1 MKQKEITING
11 RQFPVA
17 FTMKTMIGYEGIANN
32 EFFGETFEKLSGK
45 IALIMAAILAADEN
59 ADITADEL
67 MNADNFETV
76 KDVIEAYKV
85 VMDLAAEFFER
96 PEVEPKP
103 EPAEE
108 KGDDSKN

>member
-1 MKQKEITING
+1 
-11 RQFPVA
+11 
-17 FTMKTMIGYEGIANN
+17 
-32 EFFGETFEKLSGK
+32 
-45 IALIMAAILAADEN
+45 
-59 ADITADEL
+59 

-85 VMDLAAEFFER
+85 VMDLAAEFFKT